1 MSHLTSE
8 QRYTISVLLTQGM
21 SQRFIAASINRS
33 PSVISREIKRNCDG
47 RSGKYNADLAQRK
60 CESRHELKPKYR
72 RLDEEMKDYII
83 AHLEDKLSPEQ
94 IVGISKLHDRDC
106 VSHEWIYQMIWTN
119 KRRNGKLH
127 KHLRNK
133 GKPYSKRGAL
143 KDKRGKMPNRRDIS
157 ERPEIVQSRERIG
170 DLEIDTIIGKNH
182 KKAIVTIND
191 RKTGILK
198 MGKVEVRNSSTVAAK
213 TIELLMPIKS
223 LLHTLTADNGQEF
236 RDHQMIAKELE
247 IDFFFA
253 SPYCSWERG
262 SNENLNRLIRQYIPK
277 GTDFD
282 TVTDEFIKFVEQKLN
297 DRPRK
302 RFGFK
307 SPNMMF
313 NQEIAFIG

>member
-8 QRYTISVLLTQGM
+8 QRYTISVLLNQGM
-21 SQRFIAASINRS
+21 SQRFIASTLNRS

-47 RSGKYNADLAQRK
+47 RSGKYSADLAVRK
-60 CESRHELKPKYR
+60 CQSRHELKPKYH
-72 RLDEEMKDYII
+72 RLTDEMKAYIVT
-83 AHLEDKLSPEQ
+83 HLEDKLSPEQ
-94 IVGISKLHDRDC
+94 IVGISKLHGRDC

-143 KDKRGKMPNRRDIS
+143 KDKRGKIVNRKDIS
-157 ERPEIVQSRERIG
+157 ERPEIVESRERLG

-198 MGKVEVRNSSTVAAK
+198 MGKVEIRNSQTVAAK
-213 TIELLMPIKS
+213 AIELLMPIKS
-223 LLHTLTADNGQEF
+223 LLHTITADNGTEF
-236 RDHQMIAKELE
+236 RDHETIATQLD

-253 SPYCSWERG
+253 KPYRSWERG

-282 TVTDEFIKFVEQKLN
+282 TITDEFIKFVEQKLN

>member
-8 QRYTISVLLTQGM
+8 QRYTISVLLSQGM
-21 SQRFIAASINRS
+21 SQRFIASTLNRS

-47 RSGKYNADLAQRK
+47 RSGKYSADLAVRK
-60 CESRHELKPKYR
+60 CQSRHELKPKYR
-72 RLDEEMKDYII
+72 RLTDEMKAYII

-94 IVGISKLHDRDC
+94 IVGISKLHGRDC

-127 KHLRNK
+127 KHLRNI

-143 KDKRGKMPNRRDIS
+143 KDKRGKIINRRDIS
-157 ERPEIVQSRERIG
+157 ERPRIVETRERLG

-191 RKTGILK
+191 RKTGVLK
-198 MGKVEVRNSSTVAAK
+198 MGKVEIRNSQTVASKA
-213 TIELLMPIKS
+213 IELLMPIKS
-223 LLHTLTADNGQEF
+223 LLHTITADNGTEF
-236 RDHQMIAKELE
+236 RDHETIANQLD
-247 IDFFFA
+247 IDFYFA
-253 SPYCSWERG
+253 KPYRSWERG

-282 TVTDEFIKFVEQKLN
+282 TITDEFIMFVQQKLN

-313 NQEIAFIG
+313 NQEIAFIS